1 LISLF
6 DDKDQNN
13 NKQETEKVIPI
24 MGEEIVVSRRTVK
37 IGEIVIKKRRVIDNK
52 KIKIDIKKEKVIL
65 EYPDGTT
72 EQITA

>member
-1 LISLF
+1 MF

-13 NKQETEKVIPI
+13 SNQETEKVIPI
-24 MGEEIVVSRRTVK
+24 MGEKVVVSGRTVK
-37 IGEIVIKKRRVIDNK
+37 IGEIVIKKRRVIDNE

>member
-1 LISLF
+1 
-6 DDKDQNN
+6 
-13 NKQETEKVIPI
+13 
-24 MGEEIVVSRRTVK
+24 MGEEVVVSGRTVK
-37 IGEIVIKKRRVIDNK
+37 IGEIVIKKRRVIDNE